1 MSSLKH
7 AVNVGENKTV
17 LHKGPGISRSNTHG
31 AQNAQAGQRVG
42 VIHLPSRHTDIRPS
56 ERGCGGCIPTGP
68 DIPKPSFVQPGA
80 IEGGGMSERKHAI
93 GRIVWTNESGD
104 ISRRIDPVP
113 RESDGLRIVS
123 KEEPGRDFAF
133 RRNQVV
139 KIRGKLVLVKAAGLS
154 KNRKTLSGKRRARI
168 DSLWRW
174 DKKATVWQ
182 LQIEQSQ
189 SSRIDIRAIWVDR
202 GTS

>member
-1 MSSLKH
+1 MSSLNH
-7 AVNVGENKTV
+7 AENVGENETV
-17 LHKGPGISRSNTHG
+17 LNKRPGISGGNAHG
-31 AQNAQAGQRVG
+31 AKNAQAGQRVG
-42 VIHLPSRHTDIRPS
+42 VIHLPSSHTDIRPS
-56 ERGCGGCIPTGP
+56 ERGCGGCVATCP
-68 DIPKPSFVQPGA
+68 DIPKPSFVQARA
-80 IEGGGMSERKHAI
+80 IEGVGMSERKHAM

-113 RESDGLRIVS
+113 RESDGPRIVS

-154 KNRKTLSGKRRARI
+154 KNRKTLSGKRLARI

-189 SSRIDIRAIWVDR
+189 SSRIDIRAVWVDR